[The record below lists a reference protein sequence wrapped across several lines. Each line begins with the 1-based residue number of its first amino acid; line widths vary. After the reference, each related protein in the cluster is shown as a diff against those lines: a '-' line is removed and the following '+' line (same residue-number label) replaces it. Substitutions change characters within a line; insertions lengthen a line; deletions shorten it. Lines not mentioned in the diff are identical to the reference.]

1 MGSPSSSS
9 PRLVLLLA
17 MTMIGFFV
25 WAEVRARQRT
35 NDTSL
40 VRYDE
45 PWFFAR
51 EAPPQTR
58 LAFAPAELQNNSSLS
73 AITPFTDTFQ
83 VSMVAVLPDHKEAVA
98 VGNEV
103 RELLQALTDFYAQP
117 AQTAQYKQL
126 LTQEDKLPLT
136 MVEKGFFTERGVQ
149 LQGIG
154 IGWPGPQSTVTN
166 TIQVI
171 GPLLFIRGLKGNM
184 HDERRNPLET
194 LLKQRAEEVLL
205 ENDRIW
211 GGAIVVDL
219 TCRTK
224 TVAQASQLEEALQV
238 YGSVP
243 YFYYLR
249 PPWQG
254 PALSPQEVNARRT
267 YRYLDERMAEL
278 QNDAAFHRLETTLY
292 QYYQPDDPKRETA
305 RAVIYDYLRQ
315 AELKLL
321 DELAQDS
328 TLDATV
334 ITQYRKTREGRW
346 PEFEVEGMALGRS
359 MGQVPLTLDYE
370 TNQLAPSVDALDVSV
385 YMEAI
390 HTEQNQLNLGYMIFN
405 RFAAGFPALLH
416 YLHTAGCTNFA
427 FALSDFDKMRG
438 N

>member
-9 PRLVLLLA
+9 PRLVLLLT

-83 VSMVAVLPDHKEAVA
+83 VSMVAVLPDHKEAIA

-126 LTQEDKLPLT
+126 LTHEDKLPLT
-136 MVEKGFFTERGVQ
+136 MVEKGFFTERGVK

-154 IGWPGPQSTVTN
+154 IGWPGPHSTVTN

-171 GPLLFIRGLKGNM
+171 GPLLMIRGLKENLE
-184 HDERRNPLET
+184 DERHNPLET
-194 LLKQRAEEVLL
+194 LLKQHTKEVLL
-205 ENDRIW
+205 ENDRF
-211 GGAIVVDL
+211 GGGVIIADL
-219 TCRTK
+219 TCRTA
-224 TVAQASQLEEALQV
+224 TVTQADQLEETLQT
-238 YGSVP
+238 YGSAP
-243 YFYYLR
+243 YYYYLR

-254 PALSPQEVNARRT
+254 PALSPQEVNARHT
-267 YRYLDERMAEL
+267 YRYLEERITEL

-305 RAVIYDYLRQ
+305 RNLIYNYLRQ
-315 AELKLL
+315 IELKLL

-334 ITQYRKTREGRW
+334 IAQYRKTREGPW
-346 PEFEVEGMALGRS
+346 SEFEVAGMTLGRS
-359 MGQVPLTLDYE
+359 MGQAPLTLDSE
-370 TNQLAPSVDALDVSV
+370 TNELMPSAEALDASA
-385 YMEAI
+385 YLEAI
-390 HTEQNQLNLGYMIFN
+390 HTEQNQLNLGYMIFD
-405 RFAAGFPALLH
+405 RFVTGFPALLH
-416 YLHTAGCTNFA
+416 YLHTAGCSNFA
-427 FALSDFDKMRG
+427 FALTDFDKVRG